1 MSMVRCFLRSGSK
14 LEVITDLSEFD
25 HNEDK
30 KNNVVWLDM
39 LMPTSEEII
48 FVESTFGID
57 FPTKQESEEIEISSR
72 YWEED
77 KKIEINSFFLI
88 ANEESAHNE
97 TVSFILQGNV
107 LISIRY
113 KELKTFDEFAK
124 RFFYAAREFKNGFYI
139 LSQLLDIRI
148 DADADII
155 EKLSKDITRLRKHV
169 FTDYTNDDEELLEKI
184 SSFEDLNMNIRESL
198 MDKQRILTSFLK
210 SNKYDDPSLR
220 NDIVIMLKDIKSLI
234 DYTEFHFD
242 RLDYL
247 QNIFL
252 GVLNIEQNKVI
263 KIFTIM
269 NVIFLPPTL
278 IASIYGMNFEIL
290 PELHWQYGYAFS
302 LVLMVL
308 SAVTPILY
316 FKKKGWI

>member
-1 MSMVRCFLRSGSK
+1 MVRCFLKNNNK
-14 LEVITDLSEFD
+14 LEVITDLNEFD
-25 HNEDK
+25 NNADK
-30 KNNVVWLDM
+30 QSKVVWLDM
-39 LMPTSEEII
+39 LMPTSEEIS
-48 FVESTFGID
+48 FVEKTFGID

-88 ANEESAHNE
+88 STEESAHNE
-97 TVSFILQGNV
+97 TVSFILQDNV

-113 KELKTFDEFAK
+113 KELNTFEEFAK
-124 RFFYAAREFKNGFYI
+124 RFYYAPREFKNGFYI
-139 LSQLLDIRI
+139 FSQLLDIRV

-169 FTDYTNDDEELLEKI
+169 FTDYTTDDEDILEKI
-184 SSFEDLNMNIRESL
+184 SSFEDLNMNIRENL
-198 MDKQRILTSFLK
+198 MDKQRILTSFMK
-210 SNKYDDPSLR
+210 STKVDATLR
-220 NDIVIMLKDIKSLI
+220 NDVVIMLKDIKSLI
-234 DYTEFHFD
+234 DYTGFNFE

-247 QNIFL
+247 QNIFV
-252 GVLNIEQNKVI
+252 GMLNIEQNKVI

-278 IASIYGMNFEIL
+278 IASIYGMNFKIL
-290 PELHWQYGYAFS
+290 PELDWHYGYAFS
-302 LVLMVL
+302 LVLMIL
-308 SAVTPILY
+308 SAIAPLAF

>member
-1 MSMVRCFLRSGSK
+1 MIRCFFRNSNK

-25 HNEDK
+25 DNEDK
-30 KNNVVWLDM
+30 KSKVVWLDM
-39 LMPTSEEII
+39 LLPTSEEIV
-48 FVESTFGID
+48 FVEKTFGID

-88 ANEESAHNE
+88 SNEEGAHNE
-97 TVSFILQGNV
+97 TVSFILQGNL

-113 KELKTFDEFAK
+113 KELRAFEEFSK
-124 RFFYAAREFKNGFYI
+124 RFFYAPREFKNGYYI
-139 LSQLLDIRI
+139 FSQLLDIRI

-169 FTDYTNDDEELLEKI
+169 FTDYANDDEEILEKI
-184 SSFEDLNMNIRESL
+184 SSLEDLNMSIRENL
-198 MDKQRILTSFLK
+198 TDKQRILTSFLK
-210 SNKYDDPSLR
+210 SSKYDDSSLR

-234 DYTEFHFD
+234 DYTEFNFE

-247 QNIFL
+247 QNIFV
-252 GVLNIEQNKVI
+252 GVLSIEQNKVI
-263 KIFTIM
+263 KIFTIV

-278 IASIYGMNFEIL
+278 IASIYGMNFKIL
-290 PELHWQYGYAFS
+290 PELDWSYGYAFS
-302 LVLMVL
+302 LALMVI
-308 SAVTPILY
+308 SAITPIAI

>member
-1 MSMVRCFLRSGSK
+1 MIRCFFKNSNK
-14 LEVITDLSEFD
+14 LEVVTDLSEFD
-25 HNEDK
+25 GDEDK
-30 KNNVVWLDM
+30 KSKVVWLDM
-39 LMPTSEEII
+39 LLPTSDEIT
-48 FVESTFGID
+48 FVEKTFGID

-88 ANEESAHNE
+88 TDEENAHNE
-97 TVSFILQGNV
+97 TVSFILQDNL

-113 KELKTFDEFAK
+113 KELKTFEEFSK
-124 RFFYAAREFKNGFYI
+124 RFYYAPREFKNGYYI
-139 LSQLLDIRI
+139 FTQLLDIRI
-148 DADADII
+148 DADADVI

-169 FTDYTNDDEELLEKI
+169 FTDYTNDDAEMLEKI
-184 SSFEDLNMNIRESL
+184 SSFEDLNMNIRENL
-198 MDKQRILTSFLK
+198 MDKQRILTSFIK
-210 SNKYDDPSLR
+210 SNKYDTSLR

-234 DYTEFHFD
+234 DYSEFNFE

-278 IASIYGMNFEIL
+278 IASIYGMNFDIL
-290 PELHWQYGYAFS
+290 PELRWDYGYAFS
-302 LVLMVL
+302 LFLMVL
-308 SAVTPILY
+308 SAVTPLAY

>member
-1 MSMVRCFLRSGSK
+1 MIRCFFKNSNK
-14 LEVITDLSEFD
+14 LEVVTDFSEFGYD
-25 HNEDK
+25 EDK
-30 KNNVVWLDM
+30 KSKVVWLDM
-39 LMPTSEEII
+39 LLPTTEEIA
-48 FVESTFGID
+48 FVEKTFGID

-88 ANEESAHNE
+88 TDEENAHNE
-97 TVSFILQGNV
+97 TVSFILQDNL

-113 KELKTFDEFAK
+113 KELKTFEEFSK
-124 RFFYAAREFKNGFYI
+124 RFYYAPREFKNGYYI
-139 LSQLLDIRI
+139 FSQLLDIRI
-148 DADADII
+148 DADADVI

-169 FTDYTNDDEELLEKI
+169 FTDYTNDDAEMLEKI
-184 SSFEDLNMNIRESL
+184 SSFEDLNMNIRENL
-198 MDKQRILTSFLK
+198 MDKQRILTSFIK
-210 SNKYDDPSLR
+210 SNKFDASLR
-220 NDIVIMLKDIKSLI
+220 SDIVIMLKDIKSLI
-234 DYTEFHFD
+234 DYSEFNFE

-278 IASIYGMNFEIL
+278 IASIYGMNFDIL
-290 PELHWQYGYAFS
+290 PELRWDYGYAFS
-302 LVLMVL
+302 LLLMVL
-308 SAVTPILY
+308 SAVSPILY

>member
-1 MSMVRCFLRSGSK
+1 MIRCFFRNSNK
-14 LEVITDLSEFD
+14 LEVITDLEAFEA
-25 HNEDK
+25 NEDK
-30 KNNVVWLDM
+30 ISKVVWLDM
-39 LMPTSEEII
+39 LLPTREEIV
-48 FVESTFGID
+48 FVEHTFGID

-77 KKIEINSFFLI
+77 KKIEINSYFLI
-88 ANEESAHNE
+88 SNDEGAHNE
-97 TVSFILQGNV
+97 TVSFILQGNL

-113 KELKTFDEFAK
+113 KELRAFEEFSK
-124 RFFYAAREFKNGFYI
+124 RFFYAPREFKNGYYI
-139 LSQLLDIRI
+139 FSQLLDIRI

-169 FTDYTNDDEELLEKI
+169 FTDYTNDDEEMLEKI
-184 SSFEDLNMNIRESL
+184 SSFEDLNMNIRENL

-210 SNKYDDPSLR
+210 STKYDDSSLR
-220 NDIVIMLKDIKSLI
+220 GDIVIMLKDIKSLI
-234 DYTEFHFD
+234 DYTEFNFE

-247 QNIFL
+247 QNIFV

-278 IASIYGMNFEIL
+278 IASIYGMNFQVL
-290 PELHWQYGYAFS
+290 PELSWEYGYAFS
-302 LVLMVL
+302 LVLMAL
-308 SAVTPILY
+308 SAITPIAL

>member
-1 MSMVRCFLRSGSK
+1 MIRCFFRNSNK
-14 LEVITDLSEFD
+14 LEVITDLEAFEA
-25 HNEDK
+25 NEDK
-30 KNNVVWLDM
+30 ISKVVWLDM
-39 LMPTSEEII
+39 LLPTREEII
-48 FVESTFGID
+48 FVEHTFGID

-77 KKIEINSFFLI
+77 KKIEINSYFLI
-88 ANEESAHNE
+88 SNDEGAHNE
-97 TVSFILQGNV
+97 TVSFILQGNL

-113 KELKTFDEFAK
+113 KELRAFEEFSK
-124 RFFYAAREFKNGFYI
+124 RFFYAPREFKNGYYI
-139 LSQLLDIRI
+139 FSQLLDIRI

-169 FTDYTNDDEELLEKI
+169 FTDYTNDDEEMLEKI
-184 SSFEDLNMNIRESL
+184 SSFEDLNMNIRENL

-210 SNKYDDPSLR
+210 STKYDDSSLR
-220 NDIVIMLKDIKSLI
+220 GDIVIMLKDIKSLI
-234 DYTEFHFD
+234 DYTEFNFE

-247 QNIFL
+247 QNIFV

-278 IASIYGMNFEIL
+278 IASIYGMNFQVL
-290 PELHWQYGYAFS
+290 PELSWEYGYAFS
-302 LVLMVL
+302 LVLMAL
-308 SAVTPILY
+308 SAITPIAL

>member
-1 MSMVRCFLRSGSK
+1 MVRCFLRNNNK
-14 LEVITDLSEFD
+14 LEVITDLSEFNND
-25 HNEDK
+25 SDK
-30 KNNVVWLDM
+30 QSKVVWLDM
-39 LMPTSEEII
+39 LMPTSDEIT
-48 FVESTFGID
+48 FVETTFGID

-88 ANEESAHNE
+88 TSDEGAHNE

-113 KELKTFDEFAK
+113 KELKTFDEFSK
-124 RFFYAAREFKNGFYI
+124 RFFYAPREFKNGYYI
-139 LSQLLDIRI
+139 FSQLLDIRV

-169 FTDYTNDDEELLEKI
+169 FTDYTNDDEEMLEKI
-184 SSFEDLNMNIRESL
+184 SSFEDLNMNIRENL

-210 SNKYDDPSLR
+210 STKLDSLLR
-220 NDIVIMLKDIKSLI
+220 NDVVIMLKDIKSLI
-234 DYTEFHFD
+234 DYTEFNFE

-278 IASIYGMNFEIL
+278 IASIYGMNFKVL
-290 PELHWQYGYAFS
+290 PELDWQYGYAFS
-302 LVLMVL
+302 LVLMVI
-308 SAVTPILY
+308 SAISPLVI
-316 FKKKGWI
+316 FRKKGWI

>member
-1 MSMVRCFLRSGSK
+1 MIRCFFKNSNK
-14 LEVITDLSEFD
+14 LEVVTDLSEFD
-25 HNEDK
+25 GDEDK
-30 KNNVVWLDM
+30 KSKVVWLDM
-39 LMPTSEEII
+39 LLPTSDEIT
-48 FVESTFGID
+48 FVEKTFGID

-88 ANEESAHNE
+88 TDEENAHNE
-97 TVSFILQGNV
+97 TVSFILQDNL

-113 KELKTFDEFAK
+113 KELKTFEEFSK
-124 RFFYAAREFKNGFYI
+124 RFYYAPREFKNGYYI
-139 LSQLLDIRI
+139 FTQLLDIRI
-148 DADADII
+148 DADADVI

-169 FTDYTNDDEELLEKI
+169 FTDYTNDDAEMLEKI
-184 SSFEDLNMNIRESL
+184 SSFEDLNMNIRENL
-198 MDKQRILTSFLK
+198 MDKQRILTSFIK
-210 SNKYDDPSLR
+210 SNKYDTSLR

-234 DYTEFHFD
+234 DYSEFNFE

-278 IASIYGMNFEIL
+278 IASIYGMNFDIL
-290 PELHWQYGYAFS
+290 PELRWDYGYAFS
-302 LVLMVL
+302 IFLMVL
-308 SAVTPILY
+308 SAVTPLAY

>member
-1 MSMVRCFLRSGSK
+1 M
-14 LEVITDLSEFD
+14 TDLSEFD
-25 HNEDK
+25 DNEDK
-30 KNNVVWLDM
+30 KSKVVWLDM
-39 LMPTSEEII
+39 LLPTSEEIV
-48 FVESTFGID
+48 FVEHTFGID

-88 ANEESAHNE
+88 
-97 TVSFILQGNV
+97 
-107 LISIRY
+107 SIRH
-113 KELKTFDEFAK
+113 KELKTFEEFSK
-124 RFFYAAREFKNGFYI
+124 RFYYAPREFKNGYYI
-139 LSQLLDIRI
+139 FSQLLDIRI

-169 FTDYTNDDEELLEKI
+169 FTDYTNDDEEMLEKI
-184 SSFEDLNMNIRESL
+184 SSFEDLNMNIRENL

-210 SNKYDDPSLR
+210 SNKYDDSSLR
-220 NDIVIMLKDIKSLI
+220 GDIVIMLKDIKSLI
-234 DYTEFHFD
+234 DYTEFNFE

-247 QNIFL
+247 QNIFV

-278 IASIYGMNFEIL
+278 IASIYGMNFKVL
-290 PELHWQYGYAFS
+290 PELDWQYGYAFS
-302 LVLMVL
+302 LFLMAL
-308 SAVTPILY
+308 SAITPILF

>member
-1 MSMVRCFLRSGSK
+1 MVRCFLRNNNK
-14 LEVITDLSEFD
+14 LEVITDLDEFD
-25 HNEDK
+25 NDEDK
-30 KNNVVWLDM
+30 QSKVVWLDM
-39 LMPTSEEII
+39 LMPTTEEIA
-48 FVESTFGID
+48 FVEETFGID

-88 ANEESAHNE
+88 TNEESAHNE

-113 KELKTFDEFAK
+113 KELKTFDEFSK
-124 RFFYAAREFKNGFYI
+124 RFFYAPREFKNGYYI

-169 FTDYTNDDEELLEKI
+169 FTDYSNDDEEMLEKI
-184 SSFEDLNMNIRESL
+184 SSFEDLNMNIRENL
-198 MDKQRILTSFLK
+198 MDKQRILTSFIK
-210 SNKYDDPSLR
+210 STKIDSSLR

-234 DYTEFHFD
+234 DYSEFNFE

-278 IASIYGMNFEIL
+278 IASIYGMNFELL
-290 PELHWQYGYAFS
+290 PELKWEYGYAFS
-302 LVLMVL
+302 LFLMVL
-308 SAVTPILY
+308 SAVSPILY

>member
-1 MSMVRCFLRSGSK
+1 MVRCFLKNNNK
-14 LEVITDLSEFD
+14 LEVITDLNEFD
-25 HNEDK
+25 NNPDK
-30 KNNVVWLDM
+30 QSKVVWLDM
-39 LMPTSEEII
+39 LMPTSKEIS
-48 FVESTFGID
+48 FVETTFGID

-88 ANEESAHNE
+88 ATEESAHNE
-97 TVSFILQGNV
+97 TVSFILQDNV

-113 KELKTFDEFAK
+113 KELNTFEEFAK
-124 RFFYAAREFKNGFYI
+124 RFYYAPREFKNGFYI
-139 LSQLLDIRI
+139 FSQLLDIRV

-155 EKLSKDITRLRKHV
+155 EKLSKDITKLRKHV
-169 FTDYTNDDEELLEKI
+169 FTDYTTDDEDILEKI
-184 SSFEDLNMNIRESL
+184 SSFEDLNMNIRENL
-198 MDKQRILTSFLK
+198 MDKQRILTSFMK
-210 SNKYDDPSLR
+210 STKVDATLR
-220 NDIVIMLKDIKSLI
+220 NDVVIMLKDIKSLI
-234 DYTEFHFD
+234 DYTGFNFE

-247 QNIFL
+247 QNIFV
-252 GVLNIEQNKVI
+252 GMLNIEQNKVI

-278 IASIYGMNFEIL
+278 IASIYGMNFKIL
-290 PELHWQYGYAFS
+290 PELDWNYGYAYS

-308 SAVTPILY
+308 SAIAPLAF

>member
-1 MSMVRCFLRSGSK
+1 MIRCFFRNSNK
-14 LEVITDLSEFD
+14 LEVITDLEAFEA
-25 HNEDK
+25 NEDK
-30 KNNVVWLDM
+30 KSKVVWLDM
-39 LMPTSEEII
+39 LHPTSEEIS
-48 FVESTFGID
+48 FVENTFGID
-57 FPTKQESEEIEISSR
+57 FPTKQESEEIETSSR

-88 ANEESAHNE
+88 SNDEGAHNE
-97 TVSFILQGNV
+97 TVSFILQGNL

-113 KELKTFDEFAK
+113 KELRAFEEFSK
-124 RFFYAAREFKNGFYI
+124 RFFYAPREFKNGYYI
-139 LSQLLDIRI
+139 FSQLLDIRI

-169 FTDYTNDDEELLEKI
+169 FTDYANDDEEILEKI
-184 SSFEDLNMNIRESL
+184 SSLEDLNMSIRENL
-198 MDKQRILTSFLK
+198 TDKQRILTSFLK
-210 SNKYDDPSLR
+210 STKYDDSSLR
-220 NDIVIMLKDIKSLI
+220 ADIVIMLKDIKSLI
-234 DYTEFHFD
+234 DYTEFNFE

-247 QNIFL
+247 QNIFV

-278 IASIYGMNFEIL
+278 IASIYGMNFKIL
-290 PELHWQYGYAFS
+290 PELDWSYGYAFS
-302 LVLMVL
+302 LALMVI
-308 SAVTPILY
+308 SAITPIAI

>member
-1 MSMVRCFLRSGSK
+1 MIRCFFKNSNK
-14 LEVITDLSEFD
+14 LEVITDFNDFYE
-25 HNEDK
+25 NEDK
-30 KNNVVWLDM
+30 KDKVVWLDM
-39 LMPTSEEII
+39 LLPTHTEIS
-48 FVESTFGID
+48 FVEETFGID

-88 ANEESAHNE
+88 THEDGAHNE
-97 TVSFILQGNV
+97 TVSFILQGNL

-113 KELKTFDEFAK
+113 KELRAFEEFSK
-124 RFFYAAREFKNGFYI
+124 RFFYAPREFKNGYYI
-139 LSQLLDIRI
+139 FSQLLDIRI

-169 FTDYTNDDEELLEKI
+169 FTDYANNDEEILEKI
-184 SSFEDLNMNIRESL
+184 SSFEDLNMNIRENL

-210 SNKYDDPSLR
+210 SNKYDDSSLR
-220 NDIVIMLKDIKSLI
+220 GDIVIMLKDIKSLI
-234 DYTEFHFD
+234 DYTEFNFE

-247 QNIFL
+247 QNIFV
-252 GVLNIEQNKVI
+252 GVLSIEQNKVI
-263 KIFTIM
+263 KIFTIV

-278 IASIYGMNFEIL
+278 IASIYGMNFKIL
-290 PELHWQYGYAFS
+290 PELDWSYGYAFS
-302 LVLMVL
+302 LALMVI
-308 SAVTPILY
+308 SAITPIAI

>member
-1 MSMVRCFLRSGSK
+1 MVRCFLRNNNK
-14 LEVITDLSEFD
+14 LEVITDLNEFYND
-25 HNEDK
+25 EDK
-30 KNNVVWLDM
+30 QSKVVWLDM
-39 LMPTSEEII
+39 LMPTQDEIA
-48 FVESTFGID
+48 FVEETFGID

-88 ANEESAHNE
+88 TNEESAHNE

-113 KELKTFDEFAK
+113 KELKTFDEFSK
-124 RFFYAAREFKNGFYI
+124 RFFYAPRDFKNGFYI
-139 LSQLLDIRI
+139 FSQLLDIRV

-169 FTDYTNDDEELLEKI
+169 FTDYTNDDEEMLEKI
-184 SSFEDLNMNIRESL
+184 SSFEDLNMNIRENL
-198 MDKQRILTSFLK
+198 MDKQRILTSFIK
-210 SNKYDDPSLR
+210 STKIDASLR

-234 DYTEFHFD
+234 DYTEFNFE

-278 IASIYGMNFEIL
+278 IASIYGMNFKFL
-290 PELHWQYGYAFS
+290 PELDWQFGYAFS
-302 LVLMVL
+302 LGLMVL
-308 SAVTPILY
+308 SAVTPLAI
-316 FKKKGWI
+316 FRKKGWI